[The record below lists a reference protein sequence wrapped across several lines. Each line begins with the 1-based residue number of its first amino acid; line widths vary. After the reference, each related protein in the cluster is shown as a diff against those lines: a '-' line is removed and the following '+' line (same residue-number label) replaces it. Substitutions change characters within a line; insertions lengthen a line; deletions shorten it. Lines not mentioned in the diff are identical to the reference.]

1 MINNG
6 LSNFYVEVL
15 EKLDDCE
22 TRFEMIAS
30 EAKYI
35 KLLKPNLNIPNQ
47 NEDITYNSDNS
58 IQSILSS

>member
-6 LSNFYVEVL
+6 FPYFYVEGL
-15 EKLDDCE
+15 EKLDNCK

-35 KLLKPNLNIPNQ
+35 KLLKPNLNMPNQ

-58 IQSILSS
+58 NQSTLCD